1 MTVEEARKIANCS
14 QQKIYKLCES
24 GELPACNLGSR
35 KRREWRIEEEVLVK
49 WMREGGVR

>member
-1 MTVEEARKIANCS
+1 LTVEEARKIANCS
-14 QQKIYKLCES
+14 QQTIYKLCES